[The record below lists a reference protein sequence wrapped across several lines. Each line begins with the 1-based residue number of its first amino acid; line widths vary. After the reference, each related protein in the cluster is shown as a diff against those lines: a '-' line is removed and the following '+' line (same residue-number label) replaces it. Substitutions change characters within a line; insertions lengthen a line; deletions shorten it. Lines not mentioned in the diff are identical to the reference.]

1 MTQKQT
7 SYYELYNPFE
17 QKITDLTVSMIDF
30 FSPQVADILKAKG
43 NNVYG
48 VTSIAT
54 VFDALKTMAEKN
66 VGALMVIEQ
75 EKLIGIFSE
84 RDYARKIVLQGK
96 ASHDTLVSEIMT
108 GNVFTVVSDDSLEQ
122 CMSLMSKNKV
132 RHLPVVDNEKV
143 TGIISISDV
152 VTAIIENQQETI
164 KYLEQYIAQ

>member
-1 MTQKQT
+1 MK
-7 SYYELYNPFE
+7 
-17 QKITDLTVSMIDF
+17 
-30 FSPQVADILKAKG
+30 VADILKAKG
-43 NNVYG
+43 NNAYG
-48 VTSIAT
+48 VTSNAT

-66 VGALMVIEQ
+66 IGALMVIEQ

-96 ASHDTLVSEIMT
+96 ASHDTLVREIMT
-108 GNVFTVVSDDSLEQ
+108 EKVLTVVSEDSLEH
-122 CMSLMSKNKV
+122 CMTLMSKNKV

>member
-1 MTQKQT
+1 MK
-7 SYYELYNPFE
+7 
-17 QKITDLTVSMIDF
+17 
-30 FSPQVADILKAKG
+30 VADILKAKG
-43 NNVYG
+43 SFVFSITANASVY
-48 VTSIAT
+48 
-54 VFDALKTMAEKN
+54 DALKTMAEKN
-66 VGALMVIEQ
+66 IGALMIIEE

-96 ASHDTLVSEIMT
+96 ASHDTPVSEIMT
-108 GNVFTVVSDDSLEQ
+108 GKVLTVLSTDSLEH

-164 KYLEQYIAQ
+164 KHLQEYIAQ

>member
-1 MTQKQT
+1 MKVT
-7 SYYELYNPFE
+7 
-17 QKITDLTVSMIDF
+17 
-30 FSPQVADILKAKG
+30 DILKYKG
-43 NNVYG
+43 SFIYH
-48 VTSIAT
+48 VTANIS

-66 VGALMVIEQ
+66 IGALMVIEQ

-96 ASHDTLVSEIMT
+96 ASHDTAVSEIMT
-108 GNVFTVVSDDSLEQ
+108 EKVLTVSSEDSLEH

-143 TGIISISDV
+143 VGIISISDV

-164 KYLEQYIAQ
+164 KHLQEYIAQ

>member
-1 MTQKQT
+1 MK
-7 SYYELYNPFE
+7 
-17 QKITDLTVSMIDF
+17 
-30 FSPQVADILKAKG
+30 VADILKAKG
-43 NNVYG
+43 SFVYA
-48 VTSIAT
+48 VTSNAS

-66 VGALMVIEQ
+66 IGALMIIEE

-96 ASHDTLVSEIMT
+96 ASHDTPVSEVMT
-108 GNVFTVVSDDSLEQ
+108 SKVLTVLSEDSLEN

-143 TGIISISDV
+143 MGIISISDV

-164 KYLEQYIAQ
+164 KHLQEYIAQ

>member
-1 MTQKQT
+1 MKV
-7 SYYELYNPFE
+7 
-17 QKITDLTVSMIDF
+17 I
-30 FSPQVADILKAKG
+30 DILKNKG
-43 NNVYG
+43 SFVYH
-48 VTSIAT
+48 VSANAS
-54 VFDALKTMAEKN
+54 VFDALQIMAEKN
-66 VGALMVIEQ
+66 IGALMVIEQ

-96 ASHDTLVSEIMT
+96 ASQYTLVHEIMT
-108 GNVFTVVSDDSLEQ
+108 SKVLTVSLEDSLEH

-164 KYLEQYIAQ
+164 KHLQEYIAQ

>member
-1 MTQKQT
+1 MITILVQI
-7 SYYELYNPFE
+7 
-17 QKITDLTVSMIDF
+17 KICFMKV
-30 FSPQVADILKAKG
+30 VDILKAKG
-43 NNVYG
+43 SFIYS
-48 VTSIAT
+48 VTSNAT
-54 VFDALKTMAEKN
+54 VYDALKAMAEKN
-66 VGALMVIEQ
+66 IGALMIIEK

-96 ASHDTLVSEIMT
+96 ASHDTPVSEIMT
-108 GNVFTVVSDDSLEQ
+108 NKVLTVSSQDRLEQ

-164 KYLEQYIAQ
+164 KHLQEYIAQ

>member
-1 MTQKQT
+1 MK
-7 SYYELYNPFE
+7 
-17 QKITDLTVSMIDF
+17 
-30 FSPQVADILKAKG
+30 VADILKAKG
-43 NNVYG
+43 SFVYSI
-48 VTSIAT
+48 TSDAT
-54 VFDALKTMAEKN
+54 VYDALKTMAEKN
-66 VGALMVIEQ
+66 IGALMVIEQ

-96 ASHDTLVSEIMT
+96 ASHDTAVSEIMT
-108 GNVFTVVSDDSLEQ
+108 GKVLTVLSDDSLEH

-164 KYLEQYIAQ
+164 KHLQEYISQ